1 MVYWTCHWNCNGC
14 PYQIEERYDVMLNE
28 LISFIGVHSFFI
40 LLLYAVLFDTILGA
54 LRAVKEHK
62 FNSCVGIDGA
72 IRKVAMLF
80 SVMFLMFIDSIVQI
94 DFLFM
99 IPQEYLQYIGIE
111 RLGICEIFCILFILY
126 EAVSI
131 LKNMALCGLPVPA
144 KAKKFLVK
152 FLDDMTEELP
162 EEVTEELREAEGE

>member
-1 MVYWTCHWNCNGC
+1 MIG
-14 PYQIEERYDVMLNE
+14 E
-28 LISFIGVHSFFI
+28 LISFIGKHSFFI
-40 LLLYAVLFDTILGA
+40 ILLYSVLMDTILGV

-80 SVMFLMFIDSIVQI
+80 SVMFLMFIDSMVQI

-99 IPQEYLQYIGIE
+99 IPQEYLQWIGIE
-111 RLGICEIFCILFILY
+111 RMGACELFCILFILY
-126 EAVSI
+126 EIVSI
-131 LKNMALCGLPVPA
+131 LKNMTLCGLPVPA
-144 KAKKFLVK
+144 RLKAFIQK

-162 EEVTEELREAEGE
+162 EEVSENLHKEIENH

>member
-1 MVYWTCHWNCNGC
+1 MSEIISL
-14 PYQIEERYDVMLNE
+14 IEA
-28 LISFIGVHSFFI
+28 HSFFI
-40 LLLYAVLFDTILGA
+40 ILLYAVLMDTILGV

-80 SVMFLMFIDSIVQI
+80 SVMFLMVIDTMVQI
-94 DFLFM
+94 NFLFM
-99 IPQEYLQYIGIE
+99 IPEKYLQYIGIE
-111 RLGICEIFCILFILY
+111 RLGICEVFCVLYILY

-131 LKNMALCGLPVPA
+131 LKNMSLCGLPIPA
-144 KAKKFLVK
+144 KAKQFLVN

-162 EEVTEELREAEGE
+162 EEVAEKLREGE

>member
-1 MVYWTCHWNCNGC
+1 MFN
-14 PYQIEERYDVMLNE
+14 D
-28 LISFIGVHSFFI
+28 LILFIGKHSFFVI
-40 LLLYAVLFDTILGA
+40 LLYATLFDTILGV
-54 LRAVKEHK
+54 LRAIKEHK

-80 SVMFLMFIDSIVQI
+80 SVLFLMVIDSLVQI

-111 RLGICEIFCILFILY
+111 RLGVCEIFCILYILY
-126 EAVSI
+126 EAVSV
-131 LKNMALCGLPVPA
+131 LKNMALCGLPIPA
-144 KAKKFLVK
+144 RVKKFLVK

-162 EEVTEELREAEGE
+162 EEVSEELHEQEN

>member
-1 MVYWTCHWNCNGC
+1 MIG
-14 PYQIEERYDVMLNE
+14 E
-28 LISFIGVHSFFI
+28 LISFIGKHSFFI
-40 LLLYAVLFDTILGA
+40 ILLYSVLMDTILGV

-80 SVMFLMFIDSIVQI
+80 SVMFLMFIDSMVQI

-99 IPQEYLQYIGIE
+99 IPQEYLQWIGIE
-111 RLGICEIFCILFILY
+111 RMGACELFCILFILY
-126 EAVSI
+126 EIVSI
-131 LKNMALCGLPVPA
+131 LKNMTLCGLPVPA
-144 KAKKFLVK
+144 RLKGFIQR

-162 EEVTEELREAEGE
+162 EEVSENLHKEIENH

>member
-1 MVYWTCHWNCNGC
+1 MIG
-14 PYQIEERYDVMLNE
+14 E
-28 LISFIGVHSFFI
+28 LILFIGKHSFFI
-40 LLLYAVLFDTILGA
+40 ILLYAVLMDTILGV

-80 SVMFLMFIDSIVQI
+80 SVMFLMFIDSMVQI

-99 IPQEYLQYIGIE
+99 IPQEYLQWIGIE
-111 RLGICEIFCILFILY
+111 RMGVCELFCILFILY
-126 EAVSI
+126 EIISI
-131 LKNMALCGLPVPA
+131 LKNMTLCGLPVPA
-144 KAKKFLVK
+144 RLKGFIQR

-162 EEVTEELREAEGE
+162 EEVSENLHKEIENH

>member
-1 MVYWTCHWNCNGC
+1 
-14 PYQIEERYDVMLNE
+14 MLNE
-28 LISFIGVHSFFI
+28 LILFIGKHSFFI
-40 LLLYAVLFDTILGA
+40 MLLYAVLMDTILGV

-94 DFLFM
+94 NFLFI
-99 IPQEYLQYIGIE
+99 IPEEYLKYVGIE
-111 RLGICEIFCILFILY
+111 RLGVCELFCILFILY
-126 EAVSI
+126 EAISI
-131 LKNMALCGLPVPA
+131 LKNMTLCGLPIPA
-144 KAKKFLVK
+144 KLRHFLQK

-162 EEVTEELREAEGE
+162 EEVSEILNKELEGE

>member
-1 MVYWTCHWNCNGC
+1 MTEIISL
-14 PYQIEERYDVMLNE
+14 IEA
-28 LISFIGVHSFFI
+28 HSFFI
-40 LLLYAVLFDTILGA
+40 ILLHAVLMDTILGV

-80 SVMFLMFIDSIVQI
+80 SVMFLMFIDSLVQI

-99 IPQEYLQYIGIE
+99 IPEEYLQYIGVT
-111 RLGICEIFCILFILY
+111 RMGVCELFCILFVLY
-126 EAVSI
+126 EVVSI
-131 LKNMALCGLPVPA
+131 LKNMTLCGLPVPT
-144 KAKKFLVK
+144 KLRHFIQK

-162 EEVTEELREAEGE
+162 EEVSEILNKELGGE

>member
-1 MVYWTCHWNCNGC
+1 M
-14 PYQIEERYDVMLNE
+14 EMFNE
-28 LISFIGVHSFFI
+28 LILFIGKHSFFI
-40 LLLYAVLFDTILGA
+40 VLLYAVLMDTILGV

-99 IPQEYLQYIGIE
+99 IPQEYLQW
-111 RLGICEIFCILFILY
+111 LGITRMGVCELFCLLFVLY
-126 EAVSI
+126 EIVSV
-131 LKNMALCGLPVPA
+131 LKNMTLCGLPVPA
-144 KAKKFLVK
+144 RLKKYIQK

-162 EEVTEELREAEGE
+162 EEVSENLHKDIENC